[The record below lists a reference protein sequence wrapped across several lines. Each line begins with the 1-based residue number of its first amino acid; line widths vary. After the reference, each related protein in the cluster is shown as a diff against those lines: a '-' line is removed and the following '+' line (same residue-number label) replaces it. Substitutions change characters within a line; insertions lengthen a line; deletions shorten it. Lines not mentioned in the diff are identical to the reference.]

1 MMNHKVRA
9 KMYRD
14 AVRRRRY
21 RDAMLMCYYSGRR
34 LDAIDLSG
42 IKNAFSKFKKF
53 MKDKGVRA
61 VILAAI
67 TVIFALLA
75 FKFKAKNV
83 KNIDPSKRT
92 AYANEMKAELLKTT
106 APAMN
111 TIRSGKVTSGKF
123 IYNKDPAAGK
133 EFNKN
138 VDRVE
143 KAFNSIQDQLSRFA
157 KGEDVVF
164 DI

>member
-1 MMNHKVRA
+1 MVNHKVRS

-42 IKNAFSKFKKF
+42 LKNSFSKFKKF

-61 VILAAI
+61 VILASI
-67 TVIFALLA
+67 TVILALLA
-75 FKFKAKNV
+75 FKYKAKNV
-83 KNIDPSKRT
+83 KNIDPSRRT
-92 AYANEMKAELLKTT
+92 DYANEMKAELVRT
-106 APAMN
+106 ASPAMK

-123 IYNKDPAAGK
+123 IYNQDPSAGQ

-138 VDRVE
+138 VGRVE
-143 KAFNSIQDQLSRFA
+143 NAFNSFQDQLNRFA